1 MVRKMPAQPLA
12 HSVAKSF
19 RKIERFYEQYYD
31 EMKTKGVSSHKQT
44 EKGFWVPSASSEVFE
59 LFQRINLHQFQH
71 VVDLGSGDGKVALIA
86 SLFTKSTGVEWD
98 EELVIRSKEIR
109 NTLGFQNV
117 WFEQGDFL
125 QKDLSIH
132 DVLFIHP
139 DNPLGRLERKIM
151 KEFDGDLIVCGGL
164 FLPERLVEKDVIQ
177 IHNAVFRIYRRSMS
191 RWPFF

>member
-1 MVRKMPAQPLA
+1 VSAQPLA

-19 RKIERFYEQYYD
+19 REIERCYEQYYD
-31 EMKTKGVSSHKQT
+31 EMKTKGVSCHKQT
-44 EKGFWVPSASSEVFE
+44 EKGFWLPSASSEVFE
-59 LFQRINLHQFQH
+59 LFQRIHLEQFQY

-98 EELVIRSKEIR
+98 EELVFRSKEIR
-109 NTLGFQNV
+109 NRLGFQNV

-125 QKDLSIH
+125 EKDLSIY

-151 KEFDGDLIVCGGL
+151 KEFNGDLIVCGGL
-164 FLPERLVEKDVIQ
+164 FLPERLVEKEVIQ
-177 IHNAVFRIYRRSMS
+177 IHNAAFRIYRKSMS
-191 RWPFF
+191 RWPFLKNL

>member
-1 MVRKMPAQPLA
+1 MVRKMPAQPLE
-12 HSVAKSF
+12 HCVAESF
-19 RKIERFYEQYYD
+19 RKIERFYEQYYYD
-31 EMKTKGVSSHKQT
+31 MKIKGVSSHKQT
-44 EKGFWVPSASSEVFE
+44 EKGFWVPSASSEIFE
-59 LFQRINLHQFQH
+59 LFQRIHLQQFQH